1 MAPRKEMWVTVKES
15 TRRNEAIGTRIVAR
29 LRRGFRGRA
38 GFTLIELLVVIII
51 IAVLATIAIPTF
63 MGQRQHAQDS
73 ACFSLVR
80 NALTAMQG
88 AFVDTGDYTEIT
100 EAELEAVEPGI
111 DWVIS
116 GADLVTTTP
125 PWISN
130 AIGATAVANQ
140 VAFFGE
146 SESVADLACVS
157 ASGNSF
163 GIQIDTVTL
172 NETGYIKVRVIDGTA
187 AIGW

>member
-1 MAPRKEMWVTVKES
+1 MKSLNNRSKTVVTK
-15 TRRNEAIGTRIVAR
+15 IIIR
-29 LRRGFRGRA
+29 LRHGSRSQT

-73 ACFSLVR
+73 AAFSLVR

-88 AFVDTGDYTEIT
+88 AFVDTGDYTQIG
-100 EAELEAVEPGI
+100 EADLEAIEPAI

-116 GADLVTTTP
+116 NADLVTTAP
-125 PWISN
+125 AWISN
-130 AIGATAVANQ
+130 AVNAHASSNQ

-146 SESVADLACVS
+146 SASVADLAS
-157 ASGNSF
+157 ISSSGNTF
-163 GIQIDTVTL
+163 GIQVDTL
-172 NETGYIKVRVIDGTA
+172 IINETGYVKVKVIDGTA
-187 AIGW
+187 ALGW